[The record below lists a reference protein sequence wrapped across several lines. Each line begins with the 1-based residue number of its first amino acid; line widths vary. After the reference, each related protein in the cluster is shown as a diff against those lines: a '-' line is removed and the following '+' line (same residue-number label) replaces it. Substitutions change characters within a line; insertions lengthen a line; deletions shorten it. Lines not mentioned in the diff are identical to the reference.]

1 MGDNRIAPIEH
12 EVPVTIVGGGPV
24 GMLTAFELSR
34 LGIQCLLAEQNLA
47 TTKYPKMD
55 LTNCRSME
63 ILRMLGIA
71 DEMRAQ
77 EDAVDGDSPC
87 DSLFYTSCSPGGK
100 LLTSWVSLDL

>member
-1 MGDNRIAPIEH
+1 MGAIQVTIEH
-12 EVPVTIVGGGPV
+12 ETPVVVAGGGPV

-34 LGIQCLLAEQNLA
+34 LGIQCLLAEQNLE

-71 DEMRAQ
+71 DDMRAQ
-77 EDAVDGDSPC
+77 KGAVDGNYSC

-100 LLTSWVSLDL
+100 VVTSWVRVNS